1 MVGAQQRRNEMTR
14 TQYYA
19 MQHIAENAE
28 HVDEEFLN
36 IRPATMR
43 VLKRKN
49 WIERLG
55 KGFVWTDA
63 GIAAIDTAA

>member
-1 MVGAQQRRNEMTR
+1 MTR

-28 HVDEEFLN
+28 HVAEEFLN

-43 VLKRKN
+43 VLKRN
-49 WIERLG
+49 GWIARFG
-55 KGFVWTDA
+55 KGFVWTSA